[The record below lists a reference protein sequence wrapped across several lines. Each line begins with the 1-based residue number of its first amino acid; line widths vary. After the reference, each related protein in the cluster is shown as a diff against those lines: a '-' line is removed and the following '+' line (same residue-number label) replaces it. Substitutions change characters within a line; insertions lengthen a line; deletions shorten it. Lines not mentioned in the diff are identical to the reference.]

1 MNDPHVKS
9 LRYSVHTPDR
19 VSFQGAPPL
28 SVEIDGF
35 RLLLE
40 DDILIVEPDCHFAS
54 EQEARAV
61 LDDILASWEIDVAM
75 NYGEREIKFVF
86 ESSEIIDREPP
97 PPGSPLVVQV
107 KAAIVVTSAVGAT
120 VSVTRGKF
128 PPPPKLFRITP
139 DTETLWH
146 RFERYK
152 NGHEPLPAM
161 AYFCITVL
169 EGIFGDRMEAARS
182 CNISKTVLKTLAKLS
197 TEKGDT
203 VSARKYPRKSSPVP
217 HSAAEI
223 AWMEAALKAIVRRLG
238 EINQMTTLPQISM
251 KDLPRL
257 E

>member
-1 MNDPHVKS
+1 M
-9 LRYSVHTPDR
+9 
-19 VSFQGAPPL
+19 

-54 EQEARAV
+54 EQQARAV

-75 NYGEREIKFVF
+75 NYGEREIAFVF
-86 ESSEIIDREPP
+86 ESSEIMDRDPP
-97 PPGSPLVVQV
+97 TPGSPLVLQV
-107 KAAIVVTSAVGAT
+107 KSAVLVSGAVHAT
-120 VSVTRGKF
+120 LSVTRGKY

-152 NGHEPLPAM
+152 NGHQPLPAT

-169 EGIFGDRMEAARS
+169 EGIFGDRTEAARS
-182 CNISKTVLKTLAKLS
+182 CNISRNVLRTLAKLS
-197 TEKGDT
+197 TEKGDA
-203 VSARKYPRKSSPVP
+203 VSARKYPRKGSPVP
-217 HSAAEI
+217 HSAVEI
-223 AWMEAALKAIVRRLG
+223 TWMEAALKAIVRRLG
-238 EINQMTTLPQISM
+238 EINQATTLPQISM
-251 KDLPRL
+251 RDLPRF